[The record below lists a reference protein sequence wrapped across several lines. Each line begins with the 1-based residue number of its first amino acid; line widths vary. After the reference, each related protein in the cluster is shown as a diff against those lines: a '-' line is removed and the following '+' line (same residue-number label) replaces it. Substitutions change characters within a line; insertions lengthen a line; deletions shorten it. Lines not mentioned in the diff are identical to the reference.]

1 MASLDIQVQD
11 NKTDGV
17 INSNPINLK
26 VKGQDGQVV
35 NFRVKKT
42 IHLGKLMSV
51 YCQRQSL
58 DIKAIVFL
66 YDGRY
71 IKLKNTPAQ
80 LEMED
85 GDEIDAMLHQTSG

>member
-1 MASLDIQVQD
+1 MASIDTQVGN
-11 NKTDGV
+11 NKPDGV
-17 INSNPINLK
+17 INSNSINLN
-26 VKGQDGQVV
+26 VKGQDGQVKK
-35 NFRVKKT
+35 FRVKKT
-42 IHLGKLMSV
+42 IHLGKLMSA
-51 YCQRQSL
+51 YCELQSL
-58 DIKAIVFL
+58 DIKAIAFL